1 MNKTKKAIVM
11 VTLIALSGISSYS
24 YAATTTNTGT
34 TTETSV
40 NTSFEFA
47 TWAEISDIT
56 GTSANVK
63 WDALEWANWY
73 MVHYGTKSAVK
84 DGKYEL
90 DSDLLDSTGTTL
102 EKLSPKTTYYVSVT
116 AYDKDANESPLST
129 EVSFTTSDS
138 SAEATTTSMDR
149 ATSKFWIKSVNVMDA
164 NKLEVSFSAELDNK
178 DGAKREFKLT
188 SKEGLEIAISSVE
201 LTDTTKLVLNVSTPL
216 ETAKEYLLTA
226 VSIQDKDG
234 NTIEAWVDGQTSFS
248 TPETFAALDSASWAV
263 SESGALAAAG
273 DIKELPKTGPEG
285 FLILALALILWFI
298 VVRFRNRIV

>member
-11 VTLIALSGISSYS
+11 VTLIALSGVSSYS
-24 YAATTTNTGT
+24 YAATTATGT
-34 TTETSV
+34 TTTTNSV
-40 NTSFEFA
+40 NTAFEFA
-47 TWAEISDIT
+47 TWATVSEIT
-56 GTSANVK
+56 GNSAK
-63 WDALEWANWY
+63 ISWDALEWANWY
-73 MVHYGTKSAVK
+73 MVHYWTKSAVK

-138 SAEATTTSMDR
+138 TEATTTSMNR
-149 ATSKFWIKSVNVMDA
+149 ATSTFWIKSVNVMDA
-164 NKLEVSFSAELDNK
+164 NKLEVSFSADLDNK
-178 DGAKREFKLT
+178 DWAKREFKLA

-201 LTDTTKLVLNVSTPL
+201 LTDATKLVLNLSTPL
-216 ETAKEYLLTA
+216 ETWKEYLLTA

-234 NTIEAWVDGQTSFS
+234 NTIEAWVDGQTSFT

-263 SESGALAAAG
+263 SESGALNAASNV
-273 DIKELPKTGPEG
+273 KELPKTGPEQ
-285 FLILALALILWFI
+285 FLILALALILGFI